1 MRRSHSALTSA
12 ALRAPARPR
21 LATSHSALA
30 PAAVRAPANPR
41 LATSFALGVLVVL
54 VAGGTAR
61 AQNAFEVCKGE
72 SKPSVAGKGK
82 IAIAVVYP
90 EDFPVKTT
98 PAMRNA
104 VGAALAKAEAGIIV
118 PAKDVEA
125 AKKLV
130 DAKKWTEKHDACG
143 YAPSLVAVLGQK
155 HPNLT
160 SALASVACEAD
171 SCELRVDLER
181 HGKSSAE
188 RWVRYVAP
196 LTGAQDKVA
205 TIQKAAPKLTAKG
218 PPPDAP
224 TKGLARKELA
234 PGIVTVRSDVDGAL
248 ELDRAMEGNPDFA
261 ACGPKNRKKHDA
273 RGYWA
278 DWKLNA
284 RGTAMEVFV
293 KPFGGADPAD
303 DAAATCLR
311 NALQKMQLAC
321 PRDGK
326 VLQVRTAICL

>member
-1 MRRSHSALTSA
+1 MGRVPWGSGVAYHSAM
-12 ALRAPARPR
+12 LRHSLLLLVL
-21 LATSHSALA
+21 LAGS
-30 PAAVRAPANPR
+30 
-41 LATSFALGVLVVL
+41 
-54 VAGGTAR
+54 AR

-72 SKPSVAGKGK
+72 SKTAVSGQGK

-104 VGAALAKAEAGIIV
+104 VGAALAKAERGIIV
-118 PAKDVEA
+118 PAKHVEA

-130 DAKKWTEKHDACG
+130 DAKKWNEKSASCG
-143 YAPSLVAVLGQK
+143 YSPSLVAVLGQK
-155 HPNLT
+155 HPNLS
-160 SALASVACEAD
+160 SALASVSCDASA
-171 SCELRVDLER
+171 CELRVDLER

-196 LTGAQDKVA
+196 LAGTKDKVA
-205 TIQKAAPKLTAKG
+205 TIQKAAAKLVAKG
-218 PPPDAP
+218 APPDAP
-224 TKGLARKELA
+224 TTGLARSELA

-248 ELDRAMEGNPDFA
+248 ELDRAMEGNPAFA
-261 ACGPKNRKKHDA
+261 ACAPKSRKKHDT

-284 RGTAMEVFV
+284 QGTAMEVMV
-293 KPFGGADPAD
+293 KPFGGVDPAD
-303 DAAATCLR
+303 EEAAKCLR
-311 NALQKMQLAC
+311 KALQAMQMSC

-326 VLQVRTAICL
+326 VLPVRTAICL